1 VVTPRSDVRVGV
13 TGHRR
18 LGGRELEV
26 EAAIGGVLDEIRSH
40 LLPADGVE
48 PITVISP
55 LAEGAD
61 RAAARAALVRGMHL
75 EVLLPLPVD
84 DYRTDFAEGSSRREF
99 DELLAYADRVEVVAP
114 QATRDD
120 AYHEVGIRTLDACD
134 VLLAV
139 WDGAPA
145 AGRGGTAEIVEVAR
159 GRGTPVAW
167 IHVDQAPQVP
177 ASERPLVVT
186 RERWRWTP

>member
-18 LGGRELEV
+18 LGGREGDV

-40 LLPADGVE
+40 LLPPDGVE
-48 PITVISP
+48 PVTVISP

-61 RAAARAALVRGMHL
+61 RAAARAALTRGMHL

-84 DYRTDFAEGSSRREF
+84 DYRTDFAEAASRQEF
-99 DELLAYADRVEVVAP
+99 DTLLARAGRVEVVAP
-114 QATRDD
+114 QPTRDD
-120 AYHEVGIRTLDACD
+120 AYREVGIRTLDTCD

-139 WDGAPA
+139 WDGAPP
-145 AGRGGTAEIVEVAR
+145 AGRGGTAEIVEQAR
-159 GRGTPVAW
+159 RDGKPVAW
-167 IHVDQAPQVP
+167 IRVDQDPEVP
-177 ASERPLVVT
+177 ASEHPLVVT